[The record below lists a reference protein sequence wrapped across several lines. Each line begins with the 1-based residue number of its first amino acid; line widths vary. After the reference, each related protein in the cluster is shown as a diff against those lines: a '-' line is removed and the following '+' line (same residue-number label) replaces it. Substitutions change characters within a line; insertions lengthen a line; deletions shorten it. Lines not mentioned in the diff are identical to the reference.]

1 MHGSIPKTNRFA
13 AMLQRHGASI
23 RRDTI
28 TTLQVNIGKRCN
40 QACHHCHVEAG
51 PQRAE
56 NMEGATIDRIL
67 ELLKEEPNITLV
79 DITGGAP
86 ELNPHFRYFVEQIRS
101 MGKDVIDRCNLTV
114 LFEKGQEDTA
124 EFLAAQRVQI
134 VASLPCYLEDN
145 VNAQRGKGVFGKS
158 IAALERL
165 NALGYGKP
173 DSGLVLNLVYNP
185 VGTHLPPEQKK
196 LEAAY
201 KEHLNKNFGLT
212 FNNLFTITN
221 MPIKRFAHMLERDG
235 LAEYYMQLLID
246 SFNVQAAQEVM
257 CKQLVSI
264 SWDGKLYDCDFN
276 QMLEIP
282 LNYKSRTI
290 WDIPSFASLDQN
302 IAFADHCFGCTAGAG
317 SSCTGATVTK
327 GENT

>member
-1 MHGSIPKTNRFA
+1 MDGNPGRTSRFGATLSNRG
-13 AMLQRHGASI
+13 LKIKRNVV
-23 RRDTI
+23 

-40 QACHHCHVEAG
+40 QSCHHCHVDAG
-51 PQRAE
+51 PKRTE
-56 NMEGATIDRIL
+56 NMERATVERIL
-67 ELLKEEPNITLV
+67 ELLQAEPGITLV

-86 ELNPHFRYFVEQIRS
+86 ELNPHFRYFVTQIRAI
-101 MGKDVIDRCNLTV
+101 GKEVIDRCNLTV

-124 EFLAAQRVQI
+124 EFLAKQRVQI

-158 IAALERL
+158 ISALEKL
-165 NALGYGKP
+165 NALGYGKI
-173 DSGLVLNLVYNP
+173 DSGLSLNLVYNP
-185 VGTHLPPEQKK
+185 IGTHLPPEQKE
-196 LEAAY
+196 LEADY
-201 KEHLNKNFGLT
+201 KKHLQQNFGLV

-235 LAEYYMQLLID
+235 LAEQYMQLLIE

-257 CKQLVSI
+257 CTQLVSI

-282 LNYKSRTI
+282 LNFRSRTI
-290 WDIPSFASLDQN
+290 WDIPSFSFLDQD

-317 SSCTGATVTK
+317 SSCTGALLST
-327 GENT
+327 GEQM